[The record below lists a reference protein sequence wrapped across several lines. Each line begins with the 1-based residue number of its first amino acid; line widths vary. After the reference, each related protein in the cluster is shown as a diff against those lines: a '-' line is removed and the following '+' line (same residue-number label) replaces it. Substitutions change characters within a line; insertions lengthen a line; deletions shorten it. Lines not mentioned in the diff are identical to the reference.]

1 MSISESEIDV
11 IKNISESLEKLEVS
25 KNIPIIDDENEKE
38 RIVKL
43 SIVPSKLQTK
53 NWRKLQDWYI
63 DGKHNECEIFQREL
77 LGKIVNKKIDKSNF
91 MRINSATNKLVSI
104 RNPYNNRDGYEITE
118 DFDGFFELGTKKFY
132 VNLKFVCDEGG
143 AQTRTLKLVYDFIK
157 CQLEYLL
164 KNQEVYFL
172 NILDGDCSYKNREKF
187 VYLINKE
194 KYKSIRK
201 FIFCGCMTEIVDY
214 FLN

>member
-1 MSISESEIDV
+1 MSISKTDIDDLD
-11 IKNISESLEKLEVS
+11 IISDSLEKIGIS
-25 KNIPIIDDENEKE
+25 KNIPLIDDVSEKE
-38 RIVKL
+38 RILKMN
-43 SIVPSKLQTK
+43 IIPSKLQTK

-63 DGKHNECEIFQREL
+63 DGKHNECEKNQREL
-77 LGKIVNKKIDKSNF
+77 LEKIVNKTINKSNF

-118 DFDGFFELGTKKFY
+118 DFDGIFTLGTKKMY

-164 KNQEVYFL
+164 KDQEVYFL

-187 VYLINKE
+187 EFLINNE
-194 KYKSIRK
+194 KYANVRK
-201 FIFCGCMTEIVDY
+201 YIFCGCMAEIVD
-214 FLN
+214 FLIK